1 MAAETILHS
10 GSFYDYEGNEIKV
23 TFYKKIDLNVSPT
36 SLTFPA
42 GGGSMSVS
50 IWSRTGSAVLSDAPS
65 WLNYVQ
71 TRVDP
76 IPGTNWY
83 KYTYSIECDPN
94 SQTSERTYIW
104 NVYIEDGEGAGE
116 VSTSFTV
123 TQEAASE
130 YDIHA
135 EPGALNYTSTGGTQY
150 VTIWSET
157 GSAALSDP
165 VEWLNYVQYSREQIP
180 GTNWYKYTYAIGC
193 DPNTTGSPRSY
204 TWDVYIED
212 GEGAGIAHTSFIVN
226 QSN

>member
-50 IWSRTGSAVLSDAPS
+50 IWSRTGSAVLSDPPS

-83 KYTYSIECDPN
+83 KYTYSI
-94 SQTSERTYIW
+94 
-104 NVYIEDGEGAGE
+104 V
-116 VSTSFTV
+116 
-123 TQEAASE
+123 
-130 YDIHA
+130 
-135 EPGALNYTSTGGTQY
+135 
-150 VTIWSET
+150 
-157 GSAALSDP
+157 
-165 VEWLNYVQYSREQIP
+165 
-180 GTNWYKYTYAIGC
+180 C